1 MVCITPNSP
10 VVQVC
15 NTFINQYEPDRTLTP
30 TVLLPQ
36 VVANASDGS
45 WPQPHSNTYLANVKW
60 LCDGVDITTIPAWQG
75 KYEIGTTGSTKG
87 SLTVKRNFTPSEQ
100 VSLVFKAVLS
110 DPRTGI
116 NYPIET
122 DPVIF
127 SCAVKSQDQFS
138 VGIGD
143 SQIIQYDMF
152 KDKLAVYDYKVAHGL
167 LAASAAAKTSAT
179 DENAYI
185 RDIPVSVFR
194 GEQPMTNGFTL
205 KYYRVNS
212 DLTLTDL
219 QLTDDEII
227 SFDNTHIVL
236 DLRLVVK
243 ADYLV
248 KAIVENREVAQ
259 IQFSVNRIYPAFSI
273 RPTNGI
279 AISPGDIDRTD
290 VAMVDCDG
298 NIVECP
304 EVMLRMVWKTDSS
317 TLTGK
322 VHNEG
327 ERAYF
332 LLASTGIGDNYTN
345 DWLDVYV
352 EADHKVAHCVAT
364 DELGKVLTDE
374 TGTDLIFN

>member
-122 DPVIF
+122 DPVVF

-167 LAASAAAKTSAT
+167 LAASAAAKTAAT

-227 SFDNTHIVL
+227 SFDNAHIVL

-352 EADHKVAHCVAT
+352 EADHKVAHCVAI